1 MKVVFLDRDGVI
13 NEFPGNGK
21 YVTKLKEFHFVP
33 GSLDALRILTKEG
46 YSIFV
51 ISNQAGVA
59 KGIYT
64 AKKLE
69 HINRNMLRDIRA
81 VGGRIR
87 KTFYCKHFSHAGCEC
102 RKPRV
107 GSVRKALETMN
118 KTIRSA
124 QKAFFVGDTES
135 DIQAGHN
142 AGCTTIFVLSGR
154 EDRRH
159 MRGWKIKPDYVAS
172 DLLEATDII
181 NERNLVRSR
190 RRKRRA
196 ISVGSLRKNRLN
208 HHKVDRSAV
217 YRNAIKI
224 IGKTKNNARKKS
236 AGNNSSR

>member
-13 NEFPGNGK
+13 NKFPGNGK
-21 YVTKLKEFHFVP
+21 YVTKLKEFQFVP

-51 ISNQAGVA
+51 VSNQAGVA
-59 KGIYT
+59 KGEYS
-64 AKKLE
+64 KQKLE
-69 HINRNMLRDIRA
+69 HITRNMLRDVRSM
-81 VGGRIR
+81 GGKI
-87 KTFYCKHFSHAGCEC
+87 KDVFYCTHFSHAGCEC
-102 RKPRV
+102 RKPEIGAIR
-107 GSVRKALETMN
+107 RALESSN
-118 KTIRSA
+118 KTIHSA

-135 DIQAGHN
+135 DILTGHN

-181 NERNLVRSR
+181 NERNLLRSR

-196 ISVGSLRKNRLN
+196 LTVKSIRR
-208 HHKVDRSAV
+208 RSA
-217 YRNAIKI
+217 
-224 IGKTKNNARKKS
+224 KKK
-236 AGNNSSR
+236 AT